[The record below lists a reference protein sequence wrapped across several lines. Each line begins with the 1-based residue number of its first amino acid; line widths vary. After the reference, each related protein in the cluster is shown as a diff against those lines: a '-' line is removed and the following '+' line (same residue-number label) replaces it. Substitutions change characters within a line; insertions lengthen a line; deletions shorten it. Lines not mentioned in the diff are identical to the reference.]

1 MPQNKIQ
8 FQPGMP
14 LSELIERFGTEV
26 QCEVALVRARWP
38 SGFVCPECG
47 ESAHSTFLAD
57 GRRYWQCAHCRTQ
70 TTVRSG
76 TLFHASKLPL
86 TVWFQA
92 IYLVTQNKS
101 NLSALSLKRHL
112 GVCYRTAWRVKH
124 KLLEAMAERESRRL
138 LTGVVLADDAY
149 LGGVRAGKPGRG
161 STNKVPF
168 MAAVELNAEGHPQH
182 VRFDPIADLKGATLA
197 SWARTALHEAVH
209 LVTDGLASLAA
220 AGAVVGA
227 HGAIIVGPRQSSDL
241 EVFEWI
247 NTFIANLKTAIRG
260 TYHHFDFKK
269 YGARYL
275 AEAQYRVN
283 RRFELR
289 SLVDRLLWT
298 CARTDPSPES
308 WLRLGVV
315 RTS

>member
-1 MPQNKIQ
+1 MSLHREQNPHHTHERGFGDATEQ
-8 FQPGMP
+8 DPVSAWYAVEQ
-14 LSELIERFGTEV
+14 LIERFGTEV

-168 MAAVELNAEGHPQH
+168 MAAVEST
-182 VRFDPIADLKGATLA
+182 R
-197 SWARTALHEAVH
+197 R
-209 LVTDGLASLAA
+209 
-220 AGAVVGA
+220 
-227 HGAIIVGPRQSSDL
+227 
-241 EVFEWI
+241 
-247 NTFIANLKTAIRG
+247 AIRSMCAS
-260 TYHHFDFKK
+260 T
-269 YGARYL
+269 
-275 AEAQYRVN
+275 
-283 RRFELR
+283 R
-289 SLVDRLLWT
+289 S
-298 CARTDPSPES
+298 PI
-308 WLRLGVV
+308 
-315 RTS
+315 

>member
-1 MPQNKIQ
+1 MR
-8 FQPGMP
+8 
-14 LSELIERFGTEV
+14 RFGTEA
-26 QCEVALVRARWP
+26 QCEAALERARWP
-38 SGFVCPECG
+38 SGFRCPECAG
-47 ESAHSTFLAD
+47 AAHSTFLAD
-57 GRRYWQCAHCRTQ
+57 GRRYWQCKHCRAQ

-92 IYLVTQNKS
+92 LYLVTQNKS
-101 NLSALSLKRHL
+101 NISALSLKRHL

-124 KLLEAMAERESRRL
+124 KLLEAMAERESHRL

-161 STNKVPF
+161 SENKVAF
-168 MAAVELNAEGHPQH
+168 MAAVELNEQGHPQH
-182 VRFDPIADLKGATLA
+182 VRFDPIADLKGSTLA
-197 SWARTALHEAVH
+197 KWAHTALH
-209 LVTDGLASLAA
+209 LVTDGLASFAA
-220 AGAVVGA
+220 AGANVA
-227 HGAIIVGPRQSSDL
+227 QHGAIIVSPRQSSDL
-241 EVFEWI
+241 AVFEWV
-247 NTFIANLKTAIRG
+247 NTFIANLKTPIRG

-298 CARTDPSPES
+298 CIRTKPAPES